1 MKSQQRH
8 ERIFSV
14 EFFPPR
20 SPEGEKKLHRTR
32 QRLSSELDPRFFS
45 VTFGAGGSTRE
56 KTLET
61 VLEIAGAGCMAAP
74 HISGIGADRDQV
86 HQVIETYRDNGI
98 RHVIALRGD
107 IPSGVRHGGD
117 FRYASDLVRFIR
129 EETGDHF
136 HIDVAAYPE
145 FHPEAASAR
154 DDLEHFR
161 QKVEAGA
168 NSAITQYFYNAEA
181 YFRFIDR
188 CEAMGLDLPVV
199 PGIMPIINFR
209 QLARFSGGCGAEI
222 PRWLRWRLED
232 FGDDTD
238 SLRAFGVDVVTR
250 LCDDLLTRGA
260 PGLHFYTM
268 NLALP
273 TIAIWKNLG
282 LDVRGPV
289 SESA

>member
-8 ERIFSV
+8 ERVFSV

-61 VLEIAGAGCMAAP
+61 VLGIAGEGCVAAP

-86 HQVIETYRDNGI
+86 LQVIETYRDNGI

-107 IPSGVRHGGD
+107 IPSGIRHSGD

-129 EETGDHF
+129 QETGDHF

-168 NSAITQYFYNAEA
+168 NSAITQYFYNTEA
-181 YFRFIDR
+181 YFRFIDS
-188 CEAMGLDLPVV
+188 CEVMGLDLPVV

-209 QLARFSGGCGAEI
+209 QLARFSDGCGAEI
-222 PRWLRWRLED
+222 PRWLRWRLQD

-238 SLRAFGVDVVTR
+238 SLKAFGVDVVTR

-289 SESA
+289 SKSV

>member
-1 MKSQQRH
+1 MESQQHH
-8 ERIFSV
+8 EKVFSV

-20 SPEGEKKLHRTR
+20 SPQAEEKLQRTR
-32 QRLSSELDPRFFS
+32 ERLTTELGPRFFS
-45 VTFGAGGSTRE
+45 VTFGAGGATRD

-61 VLEIAGAGCMAAP
+61 VLEIAGSGCAAAP
-74 HISGIGADRDQV
+74 HISGIGADREQV
-86 HQVIETYRDNGI
+86 RTIIETYRENGV
-98 RHVIALRGD
+98 RHVVALRGD

-117 FRYASDLVRFIR
+117 FRYARDLVQFIR

-145 FHPEAASAR
+145 FHPEALSAG

-181 YFRFIDR
+181 YFRFIDS
-188 CEAMGLDLPVV
+188 CETMSLDLPIV
-199 PGIMPIINFR
+199 PGIMPIVNFK
-209 QLARFSGGCGAEI
+209 QLARFSDSCGAEI

-232 FGDDTD
+232 FGDDTE
-238 SLRAFGVDVVTR
+238 SLRAFGTDVVTK
-250 LCDDLLTRGA
+250 LCDDLLATGA

-282 LDVRGPV
+282 LDVRNPD
-289 SESA
+289 SETA

>member
-1 MKSQQRH
+1 MESQQH
-8 ERIFSV
+8 YEKVFSV

-20 SPEGEKKLHRTR
+20 SPESEEKLQRTR
-32 QRLSSELDPRFFS
+32 ERLTTELGPRFFS
-45 VTFGAGGSTRE
+45 VTFGAGGSTRD

-61 VLEIAGAGCMAAP
+61 VLEIAGSGCAAAP
-74 HISGIGADRDQV
+74 HISGIGADREQV
-86 HQVIETYRDNGI
+86 RTIIDTYRENGV
-98 RHVIALRGD
+98 RHVVALRGD

-117 FRYASDLVRFIR
+117 FRYARDLVQFIR

-145 FHPEAASAR
+145 FHPEALSAG

-181 YFRFIDR
+181 YFRFIDS
-188 CEAMGLDLPVV
+188 CETMSLDLPVV
-199 PGIMPIINFR
+199 PGIMPMVNFK
-209 QLARFSGGCGAEI
+209 QLARFSDSCGAEI

-232 FGDDTD
+232 FGDDTE
-238 SLRAFGVDVVTR
+238 SLRAFGTDVVTK
-250 LCDDLLTRGA
+250 LCDDLLTAGA

-282 LDVRGPV
+282 LDVRNPV
-289 SESA
+289 SETA